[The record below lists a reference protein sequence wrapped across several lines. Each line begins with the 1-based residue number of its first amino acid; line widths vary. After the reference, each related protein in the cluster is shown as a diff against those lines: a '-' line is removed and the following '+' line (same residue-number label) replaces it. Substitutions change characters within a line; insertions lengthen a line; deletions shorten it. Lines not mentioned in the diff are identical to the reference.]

1 MPRSI
6 WKGAV
11 SFGLVHIPVSVV
23 SATRQSGID
32 FDWLDDRSLDPV
44 GYKRINKTT
53 GKEVPSEHIVKG
65 IEHGKGQYVVL
76 SDEEIHNALPEA
88 TRTIDILTFVE
99 AREISI
105 LHFEKPY
112 YLAPDKNGEKVY
124 ALLRDTLS
132 AAGKVGVANVVMHTK
147 QHLAVIMPLGDALVM
162 NTLRWA
168 DEVRS
173 AEDVGLEGLDAKVTK
188 KEVDMA
194 QRLVEDMTE
203 QWDPTQYHD
212 TFKDNVMALVERKL
226 KDGKLEAVA
235 EEPAAE
241 DSGADVI
248 DLTELLRRSLG
259 GKRKDK
265 DEPAPKGKTASR
277 SSSRRSSTTSRT
289 RKAK

>member
-32 FDWLDDRSLDPV
+32 FDWLDERSLDPV

-65 IEHGKGQYVVL
+65 IEHGKGKYVVL
-76 SDEEIHNALPEA
+76 SEDEIHNALPEA

-132 AAGKVGVANVVMHTK
+132 AAGKVGVANLVMHSK
-147 QHLAVIMPLGDALVM
+147 QHLAVIMPLGDALVL

-173 AEDVGLEGLDAKVTK
+173 AEDVGLEGLDAKVSK

-194 QRLVEDMTE
+194 QRLVDDMTE
-203 QWDPTQYHD
+203 QWDPEQYHD

-235 EEPAAE
+235 EEPDTE

-259 GKRKDK
+259 GKKDK
-265 DEPAPKGKTASR
+265 EAPKPKGSGRAT
-277 SSSRRSSTTSRT
+277 SRRSPAASRT

>member
-32 FDWLDDRSLDPV
+32 FDWLDERSLDPV

-65 IEHGKGQYVVL
+65 IEHGKGKYVVL
-76 SDEEIHNALPEA
+76 SEDEIHNALPEA

-132 AAGKVGVANVVMHTK
+132 AAGKVGVANLVMHSK
-147 QHLAVIMPLGDALVM
+147 QHLAVIMPLGDALVL

-173 AEDVGLEGLDAKVTK
+173 AEDVGLEGLDAKVSK

-194 QRLVEDMTE
+194 QRLVDDMTE
-203 QWDPTQYHD
+203 QWDPEQYHD

-235 EEPAAE
+235 EEPEAE

-259 GKRKDK
+259 GKKDK
-265 DEPAPKGKTASR
+265 TKEAPKSKSSGRSTA
-277 SSSRRSSTTSRT
+277 RRSPAASRT

>member
-32 FDWLDDRSLDPV
+32 FDWLDERSLDPV

-65 IEHGKGQYVVL
+65 IEHGKGKYVVL
-76 SDEEIHNALPEA
+76 SEDEIHNALPEA

-132 AAGKVGVANVVMHTK
+132 AAGKVGVANLVMHSK
-147 QHLAVIMPLGDALVM
+147 QHLAVIMPLGDALVL

-173 AEDVGLEGLDAKVTK
+173 AEDVGLEGLDAKVSK

-194 QRLVEDMTE
+194 QRLVDDMTE
-203 QWDPTQYHD
+203 QWDPDQYHD

-226 KDGKLEAVA
+226 KNGKLEAVA
-235 EEPAAE
+235 DEPETE

-259 GKRKDK
+259 GKQD
-265 DEPAPKGKTASR
+265 KGKDSPKPKSSGR
-277 SSSRRSSTTSRT
+277 STSRRSPAAR

>member
-32 FDWLDDRSLDPV
+32 FDWLDERSLDPV

-65 IEHGKGQYVVL
+65 IEHGKGKYVVL
-76 SDEEIHNALPEA
+76 SEDEIHNALPEA

-132 AAGKVGVANVVMHTK
+132 AAGKVGVANLVMHSK
-147 QHLAVIMPLGDALVM
+147 QHLAVIMPLGNALVL

-173 AEDVGLEGLDAKVTK
+173 AEDVGLEGLDAKVSK

-194 QRLVEDMTE
+194 QRLVDDMTE
-203 QWDPTQYHD
+203 QWDPEQYHD

-235 EEPAAE
+235 EEPEAE

-259 GKRKDK
+259 GKKDK
-265 DEPAPKGKTASR
+265 AKEAPKSKSSGR
-277 SSSRRSSTTSRT
+277 STTRRSPAVSRT

>member
-32 FDWLDDRSLDPV
+32 FDWLDERSLDPV

-65 IEHGKGQYVVL
+65 IEHGKGKYMVL
-76 SDEEIHNALPEA
+76 SEDEIHNALPEA
-88 TRTIDILTFVE
+88 TRTIVILTFVE

-132 AAGKVGVANVVMHTK
+132 AAGKVGVANLVMHSK
-147 QHLAVIMPLGDALVM
+147 QHLAVIMPLGDALVL

-173 AEDVGLEGLDAKVTK
+173 AEDVGLEGLDAKVSK

-194 QRLVEDMTE
+194 QRLVDDMTE
-203 QWDPTQYHD
+203 QWDPEQYHD

-235 EEPAAE
+235 EEPEAE

-259 GKRKDK
+259 GKKDK
-265 DEPAPKGKTASR
+265 AKEAPKSKSSGR
-277 SSSRRSSTTSRT
+277 STTRRSPAASRT

>member
-23 SATRQSGID
+23 SATRPSGLD

-44 GYKRINKTT
+44 GYKRINKST

-76 SDEEIHNALPEA
+76 SDDEIHGALPEA
-88 TRTIDILTFVE
+88 TRTIDILAFVE

-112 YLAPDKNGEKVY
+112 YLSPDKNGEKVY

-132 AAGKVGVANVVMHTK
+132 AAGKVGVANLVMHTK
-147 QHLAVIMPLGDALVM
+147 QHLAVIMPLGDALVL

-173 AEDVGLEGLDAKVTK
+173 AEDVGLDGLGAKVTK

-194 QRLVEDMTE
+194 QRLVDDMTE
-203 QWDPTQYHD
+203 KWDPAQYHD

-226 KDGKLEAVA
+226 KDGKLEAVTA
-235 EEPAAE
+235 EPAAE
-241 DSGADVI
+241 DSGAEVI
-248 DLTELLRRSLG
+248 DLTELLQRSLG
-259 GKRKDK
+259 GKGK
-265 DEPAPKGKTASR
+265 ASAKGKTASR
-277 SSSRRSSTTSRT
+277 ASTSRRSSTASRP

>member
-32 FDWLDDRSLDPV
+32 FDWLDERSLDPV

-65 IEHGKGQYVVL
+65 IEHGKGKYVVL
-76 SDEEIHNALPEA
+76 SEDEIHNALPEA

-132 AAGKVGVANVVMHTK
+132 AAGKVGVANLVMHSK
-147 QHLAVIMPLGDALVM
+147 QHLAVIMPLGDALVL

-173 AEDVGLEGLDAKVTK
+173 AEDVGLEGLDAKVSK

-194 QRLVEDMTE
+194 QRLVDDMTE
-203 QWDPTQYHD
+203 QWDPEQYHD

-235 EEPAAE
+235 EEPEAE

-259 GKRKDK
+259 GKKDK
-265 DEPAPKGKTASR
+265 AKETPKSKSSGR
-277 SSSRRSSTTSRT
+277 STTRRSPAASRT

>member
-32 FDWLDDRSLDPV
+32 FDWLDERSLDPV

-53 GKEVPSEHIVKG
+53 GNEVPSEHIVKG
-65 IEHGKGQYVVL
+65 IEHGKGKYVVL
-76 SDEEIHNALPEA
+76 SEDEIHNALPEA

-132 AAGKVGVANVVMHTK
+132 AAGKVGVANLVMHSK
-147 QHLAVIMPLGDALVM
+147 QHLAVIMPLGDALVL

-173 AEDVGLEGLDAKVTK
+173 AEDVGLEGLDAKVSK

-194 QRLVEDMTE
+194 QRLVDDMTE
-203 QWDPTQYHD
+203 QWDPEQYHD

-235 EEPAAE
+235 EEPEAE

-259 GKRKDK
+259 GKKDK
-265 DEPAPKGKTASR
+265 AKEAPKSKSSGR
-277 SSSRRSSTTSRT
+277 STTRRSPAASRT

>member
-11 SFGLVHIPVSVV
+11 SFGLVHIPISVV

-32 FDWLDDRSLDPV
+32 FDWLDERSLDPV

-65 IEHGKGQYVVL
+65 VEHGKGKYVVL
-76 SDEEIHNALPEA
+76 SEDEIHNALPEA

-132 AAGKVGVANVVMHTK
+132 AAGKVGVANLVMHSK
-147 QHLAVIMPLGDALVM
+147 QHLAVIMPLGDALVL

-194 QRLVEDMTE
+194 QRLVDEMTE
-203 QWDPTQYHD
+203 QWDPEQYHD

-235 EEPAAE
+235 EEPETE

-259 GKRKDK
+259 GKQDKAKD
-265 DEPAPKGKTASR
+265 APKPKGAGR
-277 SSSRRSSTTSRT
+277 SSGRRSPAASRT

>member
-32 FDWLDDRSLDPV
+32 FDWLDERSLDPV

-65 IEHGKGQYVVL
+65 IEHGKGKYVVL
-76 SDEEIHNALPEA
+76 SEDEIHNALPEA

-132 AAGKVGVANVVMHTK
+132 AAGKVGVANLVMHSK
-147 QHLAVIMPLGDALVM
+147 QHLAVIMPLGDALVL

-173 AEDVGLEGLDAKVTK
+173 AEDVGLEGLDAKVSK

-194 QRLVEDMTE
+194 QRLVDDMTE
-203 QWDPTQYHD
+203 QWDPEQYHD

-235 EEPAAE
+235 EEPEAE

-259 GKRKDK
+259 GKKDK
-265 DEPAPKGKTASR
+265 AKEAPKSKSSGR
-277 SSSRRSSTTSRT
+277 STTRRSLAASRT

>member
-32 FDWLDDRSLDPV
+32 FDWLDERSLDPV

-65 IEHGKGQYVVL
+65 VEHGKGKYVVL
-76 SDEEIHNALPEA
+76 SEDEIHNALPEA

-132 AAGKVGVANVVMHTK
+132 AAGKVGVANLVMHSK
-147 QHLAVIMPLGDALVM
+147 QHLAVIMPLGNALVL

-194 QRLVEDMTE
+194 QRLVADMTE
-203 QWDPTQYHD
+203 QWDPDQYHD

-235 EEPAAE
+235 AEPEAD

-259 GKRKDK
+259 GKKDK
-265 DEPAPKGKTASR
+265 TKDAPKPKSAGR
-277 SSSRRSSTTSRT
+277 STSRRSPAASRT

>member
-65 IEHGKGQYVVL
+65 VEHGKGKYVVL
-76 SDEEIHNALPEA
+76 SEDEIHNALPEA

-132 AAGKVGVANVVMHTK
+132 AAGKVGVANLVMHSK
-147 QHLAVIMPLGDALVM
+147 QHLAVIMPLGDALVL

-203 QWDPTQYHD
+203 QWDPNQYHD

-235 EEPAAE
+235 EEPEAE

-259 GKRKDK
+259 GKKDK
-265 DEPAPKGKTASR
+265 AKDAPKPKSTGR
-277 SSSRRSSTTSRT
+277 STSRRSPAASRT

>member
-32 FDWLDDRSLDPV
+32 FDWLDERSLDPV

-65 IEHGKGQYVVL
+65 IEHGQGKYVVL
-76 SDEEIHNALPEA
+76 SEDEIHNALPEA

-132 AAGKVGVANVVMHTK
+132 AAGKVGVANLVMHSK
-147 QHLAVIMPLGDALVM
+147 QHLAVIMPLGDALVL

-173 AEDVGLEGLDAKVTK
+173 AEDVGLEGLDAKVSK

-194 QRLVEDMTE
+194 QRLVDDMTE
-203 QWDPTQYHD
+203 QWDPEQYHD

-235 EEPAAE
+235 EEPEAE

-259 GKRKDK
+259 GKKDK
-265 DEPAPKGKTASR
+265 AKEAPKSKSSGR
-277 SSSRRSSTTSRT
+277 STTRRSPAASRT

>member
-44 GYKRINKTT
+44 GYRRINKNT

-76 SDEEIHNALPEA
+76 SDDEIHGALPEA
-88 TRTIDILTFVE
+88 TRTIDILAFVE

-132 AAGKVGVANVVMHTK
+132 AAGKVGVANLVMHTK
-147 QHLAVIMPLGDALVM
+147 QHLAVIMPLGDALVL

-173 AEDVGLEGLDAKVTK
+173 AEDVGLDGLGAKVTK

-194 QRLVEDMTE
+194 QRLVDDMTE
-203 QWDPTQYHD
+203 TWDPAQYHD

-226 KDGKLEAVA
+226 KDGKLEAVT
-235 EEPAAE
+235 EEPESE

-259 GKRKDK
+259 GKGKDK
-265 DEPAPKGKTASR
+265 APAKGKTTAR
-277 SSSRRSSTTSRT
+277 STSRRSASASRT

>member
-32 FDWLDDRSLDPV
+32 FDWLDERSLDPV

-65 IEHGKGQYVVL
+65 IEHGKGKYVVL
-76 SDEEIHNALPEA
+76 SEDEIHNALPEA

-132 AAGKVGVANVVMHTK
+132 AAGKVGVANLVMHSK
-147 QHLAVIMPLGDALVM
+147 QHLAVIMPLGDALVL

-173 AEDVGLEGLDAKVTK
+173 AEDVGLEGLDAKVSK

-194 QRLVEDMTE
+194 QRLVDDMTE
-203 QWDPTQYHD
+203 LWDPEQYHD

-235 EEPAAE
+235 EEPEAE

-259 GKRKDK
+259 GKKDK
-265 DEPAPKGKTASR
+265 EAPKSKSSGR
-277 SSSRRSSTTSRT
+277 STTRRSPAASRT

>member
-6 WKGAV
+6 WKGTV

-32 FDWLDDRSLDPV
+32 FDWLDERSLDPV

-65 IEHGKGQYVVL
+65 IEHGKGKYVVL
-76 SDEEIHNALPEA
+76 SEDEIHNALPEA

-132 AAGKVGVANVVMHTK
+132 AAGKVGVANLVMHSK
-147 QHLAVIMPLGDALVM
+147 QHLAVIMPLGDALVL

-173 AEDVGLEGLDAKVTK
+173 AEDVGLEGLDAKVSK

-194 QRLVEDMTE
+194 QRLVDDMTE
-203 QWDPTQYHD
+203 QWDPEQYHD

-235 EEPAAE
+235 EEPEAE

-259 GKRKDK
+259 GKKDK
-265 DEPAPKGKTASR
+265 AKEAPKSKSSGR
-277 SSSRRSSTTSRT
+277 STTRRSPAASRT

>member
-32 FDWLDDRSLDPV
+32 FDWLDERSLDPV

-65 IEHGKGQYVVL
+65 IEHGKGKYVVL
-76 SDEEIHNALPEA
+76 SEDEIHNALPEA

-132 AAGKVGVANVVMHTK
+132 AAGKVGVANLVMHSK
-147 QHLAVIMPLGDALVM
+147 QHLAVIMPLGDALVL

-173 AEDVGLEGLDAKVTK
+173 AEDVGLEGLDAKVSK

-194 QRLVEDMTE
+194 QRLVDDMTE
-203 QWDPTQYHD
+203 QWDPEQYQD

-235 EEPAAE
+235 EEPEAE

-259 GKRKDK
+259 GKKDK
-265 DEPAPKGKTASR
+265 AKEAPKSKSSGR
-277 SSSRRSSTTSRT
+277 STTRRSPAASRT

>member
-6 WKGAV
+6 WKGAI

-23 SATRQSGID
+23 SATRPSGLD

-44 GYKRINKTT
+44 GYQRINKST

-76 SDEEIHNALPEA
+76 SDDEIHGALPEA
-88 TRTIDILTFVE
+88 TRTLDILAFVE

-105 LHFEKPY
+105 LYFEKPY
-112 YLAPDKNGEKVY
+112 YLAPDKHGEKVY

-132 AAGKVGVANVVMHTK
+132 AAGKVGVANLVMHTK
-147 QHLAVIMPLGDALVM
+147 QHLAVIMPLGDALVL

-173 AEDVGLEGLDAKVTK
+173 AEDVGLEGLGAKVTK
-188 KEVDMA
+188 KEVEMA
-194 QRLVEDMTE
+194 QRLVDDMTE
-203 QWDPTQYHD
+203 TWDPAQYHD
-212 TFKDNVMALVERKL
+212 TFKDNVLALVERKL
-226 KDGKLEAVA
+226 KDGKLEAVTEA
-235 EEPAAE
+235 PKDE

-259 GKRKDK
+259 SKGKASAKDK
-265 DEPAPKGKTASR
+265 TTSRAS
-277 SSSRRSSTTSRT
+277 SGRRSSTASRP

>member
-32 FDWLDDRSLDPV
+32 FDWLDERSLDPV

-65 IEHGKGQYVVL
+65 IEHGKGKYVVL
-76 SDEEIHNALPEA
+76 SEDEIHNALPEA

-132 AAGKVGVANVVMHTK
+132 AAGKVGVANLVMHSK
-147 QHLAVIMPLGDALVM
+147 QHLAVIMPLGDALVL
-162 NTLRWA
+162 NTLRWG

-173 AEDVGLEGLDAKVTK
+173 AEDVGLEGLDAKVSK

-194 QRLVEDMTE
+194 QRLVDDMTE
-203 QWDPTQYHD
+203 QWDPEQYHD

-235 EEPAAE
+235 EEPEAE

-259 GKRKDK
+259 GKKDK
-265 DEPAPKGKTASR
+265 AKEAPKSKSSGR
-277 SSSRRSSTTSRT
+277 STTRRSPAASRT

>member
-32 FDWLDDRSLDPV
+32 FDWLDERSLDPV

-65 IEHGKGQYVVL
+65 IEHGKGKYVVL
-76 SDEEIHNALPEA
+76 SEDEIHNALPEA

-132 AAGKVGVANVVMHTK
+132 AAGKVGVANLVMHSK
-147 QHLAVIMPLGDALVM
+147 QHLAVIMPLGDALVL

-173 AEDVGLEGLDAKVTK
+173 AEDVGLEGLDAKVSK

-194 QRLVEDMTE
+194 QRLVDDMTE
-203 QWDPTQYHD
+203 QWDPDQYHD

-235 EEPAAE
+235 EEPETE

-259 GKRKDK
+259 GKQDKAKDS
-265 DEPAPKGKTASR
+265 PKPKSSGR
-277 SSSRRSSTTSRT
+277 STSRRSPAAR

>member
-65 IEHGKGQYVVL
+65 VEHGKGQYVVL

-88 TRTIDILTFVE
+88 TRTIDILAFVE

-132 AAGKVGVANVVMHTK
+132 AAGKVGVANLVMHTK
-147 QHLAVIMPLGDALVM
+147 QHLAVIMPLGDALVL

-173 AEDVGLEGLDAKVTK
+173 AEDVGMEGLDAKVTK

-203 QWDPTQYHD
+203 QWDPAQYHD

-226 KDGKLEAVA
+226 KDGKLEAVT
-235 EEPAAE
+235 EEPATE

-277 SSSRRSSTTSRT
+277 SSSRRSSTASRT

>member
-32 FDWLDDRSLDPV
+32 FDWLDERSLDPV

-65 IEHGKGQYVVL
+65 IEHGKGKYVVL
-76 SDEEIHNALPEA
+76 SEDEIHDALPEA

-132 AAGKVGVANVVMHTK
+132 AAGKVGVANLVMHSK
-147 QHLAVIMPLGDALVM
+147 QHLAVIMPLGDALVL

-173 AEDVGLEGLDAKVTK
+173 AEDVGLEGLDAKVSK

-194 QRLVEDMTE
+194 QRLVDDMTE
-203 QWDPTQYHD
+203 QWDPEQYHD

-226 KDGKLEAVA
+226 KDGKLEAVV
-235 EEPAAE
+235 EEPEAE

-259 GKRKDK
+259 GKKDK
-265 DEPAPKGKTASR
+265 AKEAPKSKSSGR
-277 SSSRRSSTTSRT
+277 STTRRSPAASRT

>member
-32 FDWLDDRSLDPV
+32 FDWLDERSLDPV

-65 IEHGKGQYVVL
+65 IEHGKGKYVVL
-76 SDEEIHNALPEA
+76 SEDEIHNALPEA

-132 AAGKVGVANVVMHTK
+132 AAGKVGVANLVMHSK
-147 QHLAVIMPLGDALVM
+147 QHLAVIMPLGDALVL

-173 AEDVGLEGLDAKVTK
+173 AEDVGLEGLDAKVSK

-194 QRLVEDMTE
+194 QRLVDDMTE
-203 QWDPTQYHD
+203 QWDPEQYHD
-212 TFKDNVMALVERKL
+212 TFKDNVMSLVERKL

-235 EEPAAE
+235 EEPEAE

-259 GKRKDK
+259 GKKDK
-265 DEPAPKGKTASR
+265 AKEAPKSKSSGR
-277 SSSRRSSTTSRT
+277 STTRRSPAASRT

>member
-32 FDWLDDRSLDPV
+32 FDWLDERSLDPV

-65 IEHGKGQYVVL
+65 VEHGKGKYVVL
-76 SDEEIHNALPEA
+76 SEDEIHNALPEA

-132 AAGKVGVANVVMHTK
+132 AAGKVGVANLVMHSK
-147 QHLAVIMPLGDALVM
+147 QHLAVIMPLGNALVL

-194 QRLVEDMTE
+194 QRLVADMTE
-203 QWDPTQYHD
+203 QWDPDQYHD

-235 EEPAAE
+235 AEPEAD

-259 GKRKDK
+259 GKKDK
-265 DEPAPKGKTASR
+265 TKDTPKPKSAGR
-277 SSSRRSSTTSRT
+277 STSRRSPAASRT

>member
-6 WKGAV
+6 WKGAI

-23 SATRQSGID
+23 SATRPSGLD

-44 GYKRINKTT
+44 GYQRINKST
-53 GKEVPSEHIVKG
+53 GKEVPSAHIVKG

-76 SDEEIHNALPEA
+76 SDDEIHGALPEA
-88 TRTIDILTFVE
+88 TRTLDILAFVE

-112 YLAPDKNGEKVY
+112 YMAPDKHGEKVY

-132 AAGKVGVANVVMHTK
+132 AAGKVGVANLVMHTK
-147 QHLAVIMPLGDALVM
+147 QHLAVIMPLGDVLVL

-173 AEDVGLEGLDAKVTK
+173 AEDVGLEGLGAKVTK

-194 QRLVEDMTE
+194 QRLVDDMTE
-203 QWDPTQYHD
+203 KWDPAQYHD
-212 TFKDNVMALVERKL
+212 TFKDNVLALVERKL

-235 EEPAAE
+235 TEPAAE

-259 GKRKDK
+259 SKD
-265 DEPAPKGKTASR
+265 KGKTSSRAS
-277 SSSRRSSTTSRT
+277 SGRRSSTASRP

>member
-32 FDWLDDRSLDPV
+32 FDWLDERSLDPV

-65 IEHGKGQYVVL
+65 IEHGKGKYVVL
-76 SDEEIHNALPEA
+76 SEDEIHNALPEA

-132 AAGKVGVANVVMHTK
+132 AAGRVGVANLVMHSK
-147 QHLAVIMPLGDALVM
+147 QHLAVIMPLGDALVL

-173 AEDVGLEGLDAKVTK
+173 AEDVGLEGLDAKVSK

-194 QRLVEDMTE
+194 QRLVDDMTE
-203 QWDPTQYHD
+203 QWDPEQYHD

-235 EEPAAE
+235 EEPEAE

-259 GKRKDK
+259 GKKDK
-265 DEPAPKGKTASR
+265 AKEAPKSKSSGR
-277 SSSRRSSTTSRT
+277 STTRRSPAASRT

>member
-23 SATRQSGID
+23 SATRQSSID
-32 FDWLDDRSLDPV
+32 FDWLDERSLDPV

-65 IEHGKGQYVVL
+65 IEHGKGKYVVL
-76 SDEEIHNALPEA
+76 SEDEIHNALPEA

-112 YLAPDKNGEKVY
+112 YLAPDRNGEKVY

-132 AAGKVGVANVVMHTK
+132 AAGKVGVANLVMHSK
-147 QHLAVIMPLGDALVM
+147 QHLAVIMPLGDALVL

-173 AEDVGLEGLDAKVTK
+173 AEDVGLEGLDAKVSK

-194 QRLVEDMTE
+194 QRLVDDMTE
-203 QWDPTQYHD
+203 QWDPEQYHD

-235 EEPAAE
+235 EEPEAE

-259 GKRKDK
+259 GKKDK
-265 DEPAPKGKTASR
+265 AKEAPKSKSSGR
-277 SSSRRSSTTSRT
+277 STTRRSPAASRT

>member
-32 FDWLDDRSLDPV
+32 FDWLDERSLDPV

-65 IEHGKGQYVVL
+65 VEHGKGKYVVL
-76 SDEEIHNALPEA
+76 SEDEIHNALPEA

-124 ALLRDTLS
+124 ALLKDTLS
-132 AAGKVGVANVVMHTK
+132 AAGKVGVANLVMHSK
-147 QHLAVIMPLGDALVM
+147 QHLAVIMPLGNALVL

-194 QRLVEDMTE
+194 QRLVADMTE
-203 QWDPTQYHD
+203 QWDPDQYHD

-235 EEPAAE
+235 AEPEAD

-259 GKRKDK
+259 GKKDK
-265 DEPAPKGKTASR
+265 TKDTSKPKSAGR
-277 SSSRRSSTTSRT
+277 STSRRSPAASRT

>member
-32 FDWLDDRSLDPV
+32 FDWLDERSLDPV

-65 IEHGKGQYVVL
+65 IEHGKGKYVVL
-76 SDEEIHNALPEA
+76 SEDEIHNALPEA

-132 AAGKVGVANVVMHTK
+132 AAGKVGVANLVMHSK
-147 QHLAVIMPLGDALVM
+147 QHLAVIMPLGDALVL

-173 AEDVGLEGLDAKVTK
+173 AEDVGLEGLDAKVSK

-194 QRLVEDMTE
+194 QRLVDDMTE
-203 QWDPTQYHD
+203 QWDPEQYHD

-235 EEPAAE
+235 EEPEAE

-259 GKRKDK
+259 GKKDK
-265 DEPAPKGKTASR
+265 AREAPKSKSSGR
-277 SSSRRSSTTSRT
+277 STTRRSPAASRT

>member
-32 FDWLDDRSLDPV
+32 FDWLDERSLDPV

-65 IEHGKGQYVVL
+65 IEHGKGKYVVL
-76 SDEEIHNALPEA
+76 SEDEIHNALPEA

-132 AAGKVGVANVVMHTK
+132 AAGKVGVANLVMHSK
-147 QHLAVIMPLGDALVM
+147 QHLAVIMPLGDALVL

-173 AEDVGLEGLDAKVTK
+173 AEDVGLEGLDAKVSK

-194 QRLVEDMTE
+194 QRLVDDMTE
-203 QWDPTQYHD
+203 QWDPEQYHD

-226 KDGKLEAVA
+226 KDGKLEAVV
-235 EEPAAE
+235 EEPEAE

-259 GKRKDK
+259 GKKDK
-265 DEPAPKGKTASR
+265 AKEAPKSKSSGR
-277 SSSRRSSTTSRT
+277 STTRRSPAASRT

>member
-32 FDWLDDRSLDPV
+32 FDWLDERSLDPV

-65 IEHGKGQYVVL
+65 IEHGKGKYVVL
-76 SDEEIHNALPEA
+76 SEDEIHNALPEA

-132 AAGKVGVANVVMHTK
+132 AAGKVGVANLVMHSK
-147 QHLAVIMPLGDALVM
+147 QHLAVIMPLGDALVL

-173 AEDVGLEGLDAKVTK
+173 AEHVGLEGLDAKVSK

-194 QRLVEDMTE
+194 QRLVDDMTE
-203 QWDPTQYHD
+203 QWDPEQYHD

-235 EEPAAE
+235 EEPEAE

-259 GKRKDK
+259 GKKDK
-265 DEPAPKGKTASR
+265 AKEAPKSKSSGR
-277 SSSRRSSTTSRT
+277 STTRRSPAASRT

>member
-32 FDWLDDRSLDPV
+32 FDWLDERSLDPV
-44 GYKRINKTT
+44 GYRRINKTT

-65 IEHGKGQYVVL
+65 VEHGKGKYVVL
-76 SDEEIHNALPEA
+76 SEDEIHNALPEA

-132 AAGKVGVANVVMHTK
+132 AAGKVGVANLVMHSK
-147 QHLAVIMPLGDALVM
+147 QHLAVIMPLGDALVL

-194 QRLVEDMTE
+194 QRLVDEMTE
-203 QWDPTQYHD
+203 QWDPEQYHD

-235 EEPAAE
+235 GEPETE

-259 GKRKDK
+259 GKQDK
-265 DEPAPKGKTASR
+265 AKEAPKPKGTGR
-277 SSSRRSSTTSRT
+277 STSRRSSAASRT

>member
-32 FDWLDDRSLDPV
+32 FDWLDERSLDPV

-65 IEHGKGQYVVL
+65 VEHGKGKYVVL
-76 SDEEIHNALPEA
+76 SEDEIHNALPEA

-132 AAGKVGVANVVMHTK
+132 AAGKVGVANLVMHSK
-147 QHLAVIMPLGDALVM
+147 QHLAVIMPLGNALVL

-194 QRLVEDMTE
+194 QRLVADMTE
-203 QWDPTQYHD
+203 QWDPDQYHD

-226 KDGKLEAVA
+226 KDGKLEGV
-235 EEPAAE
+235 AAE
-241 DSGADVI
+241 PEADDSGADVI

-259 GKRKDK
+259 GKKDK
-265 DEPAPKGKTASR
+265 TKDTSKPKSAGR
-277 SSSRRSSTTSRT
+277 STSRRSPAASRT

>member
-32 FDWLDDRSLDPV
+32 FDWLDERSLDPV

-65 IEHGKGQYVVL
+65 IEHGKGKYVVL
-76 SDEEIHNALPEA
+76 SEDEIHNALPEA

-132 AAGKVGVANVVMHTK
+132 AAGKVGVANLVMHSK
-147 QHLAVIMPLGDALVM
+147 QHLAVIMPLGDALVL

-173 AEDVGLEGLDAKVTK
+173 AEDVGLEGLDAKVSK

-194 QRLVEDMTE
+194 QRLVDDMTE
-203 QWDPTQYHD
+203 QWDPEQYHD

-235 EEPAAE
+235 EEPEAE

-259 GKRKDK
+259 GKKDK
-265 DEPAPKGKTASR
+265 AKEAPKSESSGR
-277 SSSRRSSTTSRT
+277 STTRRSPAASRT

>member
-32 FDWLDDRSLDPV
+32 FDWLDERSLDPV
-44 GYKRINKTT
+44 GYRRINKTT

-65 IEHGKGQYVVL
+65 VEHGKGKYVVL
-76 SDEEIHNALPEA
+76 SEDEIHNALPEA
-88 TRTIDILTFVE
+88 TRTIDILAFVE

-132 AAGKVGVANVVMHTK
+132 AAGKVGVANLVMHSK
-147 QHLAVIMPLGDALVM
+147 QHLAVIMPLGDALVL

-194 QRLVEDMTE
+194 QRLVDEMTE
-203 QWDPTQYHD
+203 QWDPQQYHD
-212 TFKDNVMALVERKL
+212 TFKDNVMGLVERKL
-226 KDGKLEAVA
+226 KDGKLEAVT
-235 EEPAAE
+235 EEPETE
-241 DSGADVI
+241 DSGANVI

-259 GKRKDK
+259 GKQDK
-265 DEPAPKGKTASR
+265 AKKAPKSKGAAR
-277 SSSRRSSTTSRT
+277 STSRRSPGASRT